1 MHWYNCLVFTE
12 NAVTTTANL
21 NLHFGAFVVAV
32 LIRNFDEWTV
42 YLREKINELKIYDH
56 ICDPLSSNASALD
69 TKVGSIWTMSPRADF
84 GLRGKSTWISKIVN
98 NLFNL
103 LLY

>member
-1 MHWYNCLVFTE
+1 MHWYKCLVFTE

-69 TKVGSIWTMSPRADF
+69 TKVGSIWTMSPRADL
-84 GLRGKSTWISKIVN
+84 GLRGKST
-98 NLFNL
+98 
-103 LLY
+103 